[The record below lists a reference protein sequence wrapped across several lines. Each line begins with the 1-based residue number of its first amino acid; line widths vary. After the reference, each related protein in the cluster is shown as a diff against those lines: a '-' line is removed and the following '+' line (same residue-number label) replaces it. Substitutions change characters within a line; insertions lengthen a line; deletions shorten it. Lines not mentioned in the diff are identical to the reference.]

1 MPNNEKSREVN
12 LDNRHLVAFFIGSVI
27 VCGAFFALGYFVGV
41 GESRTNANA
50 LPVSDE
56 QNSEIMSLQDK
67 LDSTSK
73 KGQGKNNN
81 LANSENITK
90 EKSYKN
96 KLDFYSAVRNSAAR
110 TDFSPKKAVKKP
122 TNNRTNSSKNRSSSY
137 LNQKKILS
145 LQVSA
150 VKNRTEAERLA
161 QDLRNKGYPV
171 FVLAPSKRA
180 KPAWIRVQVGPF
192 KDMKKVSEIK
202 TKLKKDGYPSFLQS
216 K

>member
-12 LDNRHLVAFFIGSVI
+12 LDNRHLVAFFVGAVI
-27 VCGAFFALGYFVGV
+27 VCSSFFALGYFVGL
-41 GESRTNANA
+41 GETGTSSNA
-50 LPVSDE
+50 LPISDK
-56 QNSEIMSLQDK
+56 QNSGILDVQPK
-67 LDSTSK
+67 LDTTSEK
-73 KGQGKNNN
+73 VQGKESG
-81 LANSENITK
+81 LFDPENTTK
-90 EKSYKN
+90 GNSYKN
-96 KLDFYSAVRNSAAR
+96 KLDFYSAVRKSGAR
-110 TDFSPKKAVKKP
+110 TDFNPKKQSKKVVD
-122 TNNRTNSSKNRSSSY
+122 NRTKLSKKRSQSY

-171 FVLAPSKRA
+171 FVLSPSKRA

-192 KDMKKVSEIK
+192 KTMKKISEIK
-202 TKLKKDGYPSFLQS
+202 IKLKKDGYPSFLQS